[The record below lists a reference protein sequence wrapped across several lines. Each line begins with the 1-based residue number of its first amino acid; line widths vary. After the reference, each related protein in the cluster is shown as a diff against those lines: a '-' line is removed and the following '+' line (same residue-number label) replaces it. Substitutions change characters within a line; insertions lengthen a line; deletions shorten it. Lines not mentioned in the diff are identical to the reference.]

1 MGVFDKAEKRIESAV
16 GKVFAKAFKGFVHP
30 VEIVA
35 GIQRELDAE
44 AKLLSRD
51 KRLVPNAFTI
61 GLSQADHD
69 RLVPYSKTLNAEIM
83 PGIRDHA
90 AERHY
95 VFNGPVTIDY
105 VLDEALPTGQ
115 FTVAS
120 QATATEAT
128 GHAAATGQ
136 PGRLVVE
143 VNGVRHPLVAPGLVI
158 GRGAEADLRLNDP
171 GVSRRHALLSVSG
184 DPAHPVVTIEDLG
197 STNGVLVNGS
207 RVTKTRVGE
216 GARIEIGRTRMLI
229 HTPSES

>member
-90 AERHY
+90 ADRHY

-105 VLDEALPTGQ
+105 VLDESLPTGQ

-120 QATATEAT
+120 HATATDAT
-128 GHAAATGQ
+128 GHAAPTELT
-136 PGRLVVE
+136 GRLVVE

-171 GVSRRHALLSVSG
+171 GVSRRHALISVTG
-184 DPAHPVVTIEDLG
+184 DPDHPVVTIEDLG
-197 STNGVLVNGS
+197 STNGVHVNGS
-207 RVTKTRVGE
+207 RITKTRVGE
-216 GARIEIGRTRMLI
+216 GARIEVGNTRLLI
-229 HTPSES
+229 HSPTGS

>member
-90 AERHY
+90 ADRHY

-105 VLDEALPTGQ
+105 VLDESLPTGQ

-120 QATATEAT
+120 HATATDAT
-128 GHAAATGQ
+128 GHAA
-136 PGRLVVE
+136 PSELSGRLVVE

-171 GVSRRHALLSVSG
+171 GVSRRHALISVTG
-184 DPAHPVVTIEDLG
+184 DPEHPVVTIEDLG
-197 STNGVLVNGS
+197 STNGVHVNGS
-207 RVTKTRVGE
+207 RITKTRVGE
-216 GARIEIGRTRMLI
+216 GARIEVGNTRLLI
-229 HTPSES
+229 HSPTGS